1 MPEVIPKLPHRR
13 EAFARHVAAGRSLA
27 EAARLSGYAHDSAR
41 QTGSRLM
48 KEGEVAARVAHLAA
62 VEDRRQREETDELVG
77 ILKRVMLDAVDR
89 HRHSAALRAVDQI
102 ARFRGL
108 AVAKPAA
115 RGSAARAGDG
125 DAPATAPTS
134 AEESDGPPGDV
145 DNFSNILFDP
155 PMPPESIPPVE
166 AAPVPPDPKKEESKA
181 REAKAERRS
190 LCRDLIVRHHPQLI
204 PRVRDGA
211 EPEAFFDAEYRLL
224 PADRWPEDRLRLRE
238 PAPASPASAPA
249 SPAPAQAP
257 APASWA
263 STSPARGR

>member
-1 MPEVIPKLPHRR
+1 MPEVIPQLPRRR

-48 KEGEVAARVAHLAA
+48 KEGEVAARVAQLAA
-62 VEDRRQREETDELVG
+62 EEDRRQREETDELVG

-108 AVAKPAA
+108 AVAKPAV
-115 RGSAARAGDG
+115 RGSAARAGHG
-125 DAPATAPTS
+125 DDHPP

-204 PRVRDGA
+204 PRIRDGE
-211 EPEAFFDAEYRLL
+211 EPGAFFDEEYRLL

-238 PAPASPASAPA
+238 PAPASAASVPASA
-249 SPAPAQAP
+249 SRAP
-257 APASWA
+257 
-263 STSPARGR
+263 TSPARGR

>member
-1 MPEVIPKLPHRR
+1 MPENVSQLPRRR

-48 KEGEVAARVAHLAA
+48 KEGEVAARVAQLAA
-62 VEDRRQREETDELVG
+62 EEDRRQREETDELVG
-77 ILKRVMLDAVDR
+77 ILKRVMLDAVER

-125 DAPATAPTS
+125 DGHAPAPTNT
-134 AEESDGPPGDV
+134 EESDGPPGDV

-204 PRVRDGA
+204 PRIRDGE
-211 EPEAFFDAEYRLL
+211 EPEAFFDADYRLL

-238 PAPASPASAPA
+238 PAPASAVSA
-249 SPAPAQAP
+249 PAPAQAP
-257 APASWA
+257 ASRAP
-263 STSPARGR
+263 TSPVRGR

>member
-1 MPEVIPKLPHRR
+1 MPEVIPQLPRRR

-62 VEDRRQREETDELVG
+62 EEDRRQREETDELVG

-125 DAPATAPTS
+125 DGQVPAPI
-134 AEESDGPPGDV
+134 EESDGPPGDV

-155 PMPPESIPPVE
+155 PMPPESIPPIE
-166 AAPVPPDPKKEESKA
+166 AAPVRPDPEEESKA

-190 LCRDLIVRHHPQLI
+190 LCRKLIERHHTHLI
-204 PRVRDGA
+204 PRIRIGE
-211 EPEAFFDAEYRLL
+211 EPEAFFDEEYRLL
-224 PADRWPEDRLRLRE
+224 PADQWPEDRLRLRE
-238 PAPASPASAPA
+238 PAPACPVSAPA
-249 SPAPAQAP
+249 P
-257 APASWA
+257 
-263 STSPARGR
+263 TFPARRR